1 MCRAIDVEMCTM
13 SYHGIAFD
21 PYGLFLQNVAATENQ
36 NFTNNSSMRTFMVST
51 ESYKCDLF
59 DAKETKVIG

>member
-1 MCRAIDVEMCTM
+1 MDVEICTM
-13 SYHGIAFD
+13 SYQGIAFD

-51 ESYKCDLF
+51 ESS
-59 DAKETKVIG
+59 TVNVIYSMQKKRK